1 MATVLLNPLTL
12 LHGPPGTGKTTT
24 ICGLIY
30 YLRRTWGHR
39 GTILVTAQ
47 SNIAVDN
54 VLERSLAE
62 FESHGQWHNAIHFAY
77 LTAARSACCHLPPC
91 CGLDVSPI
99 DGLHI
104 VRIGEPVRACLVTPA
119 SNASPI

>member
-1 MATVLLNPLTL
+1 MEHDGMLGGRSSVGRLDSSQLVAMATVLLNPLTL

-54 VLERSLAE
+54 VLERSLA
-62 FESHGQWHNAIHFAY
+62 
-77 LTAARSACCHLPPC
+77 
-91 CGLDVSPI
+91 
-99 DGLHI
+99 
-104 VRIGEPVRACLVTPA
+104 GELLLSSDLCAL
-119 SNASPI
+119 